1 MNGIE
6 RGFDEFWAALRRRSA
21 GETARPAFLGITGAV
36 HAGKT
41 TAARA
46 LISALRARGVTC
58 CGVLSRAR
66 IVGGRY
72 IGYDIEDISTSETR
86 ALARTAEE
94 NSCFEG
100 GFDVFGGDALRV
112 GRYAFDADAFA
123 LGERCIGAAP
133 PQSVAFVD
141 EMGRLERRGLGLA
154 RAAQAAAERCDLAGL
169 VWVLRQDSAAHWQSM
184 YRELRIAAVAPRG

>member
-100 GFDVFGGDALRV
+100 GFEVFGGGALRV
-112 GRYAFDADAFA
+112 GRYVFDAEAFA

-169 VWVLRQDSAAHWQSM
+169 VWVLRQDCAAHWQSM
-184 YRELRIAAVAPRG
+184 YRELRIAAVALRG

>member
-6 RGFDEFWAALRRRSA
+6 RGFDDFWAALRRRSD
-21 GETARPAFLGITGAV
+21 GETARPFFWGITGAV

-46 LISALRARGVTC
+46 LISALRARGMTC

-66 IVGGRY
+66 LIGGRC

-86 ALARTAEE
+86 PLARAVEE
-94 NSCFEG
+94 NLNFDIKC
-100 GFDVFGGDALRV
+100 DVFFGGALRI
-112 GRYAFDADAFA
+112 GRYVFDAEAFA
-123 LGERCIGAAP
+123 SGERCIGAAP
-133 PQSVAFVD
+133 PQSVVFVD

-154 RAAQAAAERCDLAGL
+154 RAAQAAAERRDLAGV
-169 VWVLRQDSAAHWQSM
+169 VWVLRQDSAAHWQSA
-184 YRELRIAAVAPRG
+184 YRRLRIAAVAPQV